1 MSNLERRL
9 GRLEDTMI
17 RRDIDRRM
25 AGLARVT
32 EALGLP
38 ASCLPE
44 MRQCLEEQARAE
56 AIHGPMAPDELEAAI
71 QHEAQQVANRTGM
84 TVDEVLAETE
94 RIGELWESL
103 T

>member
-1 MSNLERRL
+1 MADFQRRL
-9 GRLEDTMI
+9 DRLNDTII
-17 RRDIDRRM
+17 RQDVDRQM
-25 AGLARVT
+25 VEVTRVI

-71 QHEAQQVANRTGM
+71 QREAQRVANRTGM
-84 TVDEVLAETE
+84 TVDEVLAEAE
-94 RIGELWESL
+94 RIG
-103 T
+103 